1 MLFAANLPTQTLIF
15 IAMDK
20 ILIAA
25 DNALRTL
32 FAKPRAAQASP
43 AKGIPEGDLSPAERR
58 KAGALMRVNHVGEVC
73 AQALYMGQAAV
84 TRDPA
89 LRAHLLEA
97 AREETDHLAWTAERL
112 EALGSRPSLL
122 NPLWFAGAF
131 AIGWTAA
138 QVSDQASLGFVV
150 ETENQVSRHLQ
161 GHLKHMPPRDAASL
175 AVIARMQADE
185 ERHAEAARAAG
196 AASLPPPARAVM
208 SAAAKVMTTAAHY
221 I

>member
-1 MLFAANLPTQTLIF
+1 
-15 IAMDK
+15 MDH

-43 AKGIPEGDLSPAERR
+43 AKGIPEGDLSPAQRR
-58 KAGALMRVNHVGEVC
+58 EAGALMRVNHVGEVC
-73 AQALYMGQAAV
+73 AQALYIGQAAV

-89 LRAHLLEA
+89 LRAHLMEA

-138 QVSDQASLGFVV
+138 RVSDKASLGFVV
-150 ETENQVSRHLQ
+150 ETEKQVSRHLQ
-161 GHLKHMPPRDAASL
+161 GHLKRLPPEDAASR
-175 AVIARMQADE
+175 AVVARMQTDE
-185 ERHAEAARAAG
+185 ERHAEAALAAG
-196 AASLPPPARAVM
+196 AAILPKPARALM
-208 SAAAKVMTTAAHY
+208 SVAARAMTATAHY

>member
-1 MLFAANLPTQTLIF
+1 
-15 IAMDK
+15 MDQL
-20 ILIAA
+20 LIAA

-32 FAKPRAAQASP
+32 FAKPRAAQPSP
-43 AKGIPEGDLSPAERR
+43 AKGLPEGDLSAAQRR
-58 KAGALMRVNHVGEVC
+58 EAGALMRVNHVGEVC
-73 AQALYMGQAAV
+73 AQALYMGQASV

-97 AREETDHLAWTAERL
+97 AREETDHLAWTAERI

-131 AIGWTAA
+131 AIGWAA
-138 QVSDQASLGFVV
+138 ARVSDAASLGFVV

-161 GHLKHMPPRDAASL
+161 GHLKRMPRQDTASL

-185 ERHAEAARAAG
+185 ERHAAQARASG
-196 AASLPPPARAVM
+196 AAELPAPVRAAM
-208 SAAAKVMTTAAHY
+208 SAAAKVMTTTAHY
-221 I
+221 L